1 MTTTTTTAKPNLA
14 FDIDETLSNTV
25 LYYVQEM
32 QKRFGNPEFL
42 SAEEIIQKY
51 RYTQDVP
58 YWNNE
63 KAREW
68 VQKAIYNDEL
78 QEKLPLIQQ
87 SEVYA
92 PKVAEILNLTCYLTI
107 RPESVVPGTK
117 KWLDTH
123 KFPEAQI
130 IAKPFLDNDT
140 AGSVWKAKKL
150 LSLSPKIEAIVDDN
164 IALVQ
169 TFDNL
174 ETCYPNRNQRGI
186 DQASNKFTI

>member
-92 PKVAEILNLTCYLTI
+92 PKVAEIL
-107 RPESVVPGTK
+107 
-117 KWLDTH
+117 
-123 KFPEAQI
+123 
-130 IAKPFLDNDT
+130 
-140 AGSVWKAKKL
+140 
-150 LSLSPKIEAIVDDN
+150 SLSPKIEAIVDDN

-174 ETCYPNRNQRGI
+174 ETNYQG
-186 DQASNKFTI
+186 TIFLFGHETKP

>member
-42 SAEEIIQKY
+42 SAEEIIHKY
-51 RYTQDVP
+51 
-58 YWNNE
+58 
-63 KAREW
+63 
-68 VQKAIYNDEL
+68 
-78 QEKLPLIQQ
+78 
-87 SEVYA
+87 
-92 PKVAEILNLTCYLTI
+92 
-107 RPESVVPGTK
+107 
-117 KWLDTH
+117 
-123 KFPEAQI
+123 PEAQI

-174 ETCYPNRNQRGI
+174 ETNY
-186 DQASNKFTI
+186 